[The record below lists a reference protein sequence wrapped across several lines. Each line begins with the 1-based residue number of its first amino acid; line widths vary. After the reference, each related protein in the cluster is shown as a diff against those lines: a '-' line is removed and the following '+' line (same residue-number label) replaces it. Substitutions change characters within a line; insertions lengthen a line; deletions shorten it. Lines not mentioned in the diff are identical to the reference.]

1 MIPLA
6 DYVRQVRRERGLSQL
21 ALGEMIGVDQAQI
34 SRIEAGRGSLSP
46 SALAWLATLTDD
58 AGAELLAI
66 LRAGV

>member
-1 MIPLA
+1 MPLP

-21 ALGEMIGVDQAQI
+21 ALGEAIGVDQAQI

-58 AGAELLAI
+58 GGAELLAI